1 MKMKNWK
8 TWLRQNGYV
17 ADENGN
23 YIGKGFLITIYKSS
37 IKVYIEDSYA
47 DGWVISNTHGWP
59 NRNPDSDSV
68 LEDIGDRRMKGIL
81 LGGILS
87 YRNKL
92 TKRLLDGLT

>member
-1 MKMKNWK
+1 MR
-8 TWLRQNGYV
+8 TVIISVRAFLLR
-17 ADENGN
+17 
-23 YIGKGFLITIYKSS
+23 YIRVN
-37 IKVYIEDSYA
+37 VYIKDSYV
-47 DGWVISNTHGWP
+47 DGWVIFNTHGWP

-92 TKRLLDGLT
+92 TKKLLDGLT